1 MEKRTKLSL
10 NFESSSDS
18 SSEEDEL
25 IMGLSIQAVRLV
37 KNYMDTINRYSDV
50 KFKSFSVK
58 WIYVCTSSALISIY
72 NVYIFYFF
80 NRISMHCASLSD
92 ASSVIASFP
101 KSQ

>member
-50 KFKSFSVK
+50 KFKPFSVK
-58 WIYVCTSSALISIY
+58 
-72 NVYIFYFF
+72 
-80 NRISMHCASLSD
+80 
-92 ASSVIASFP
+92 
-101 KSQ
+101 

>member
-58 WIYVCTSSALISIY
+58 
-72 NVYIFYFF
+72 
-80 NRISMHCASLSD
+80 
-92 ASSVIASFP
+92 
-101 KSQ
+101 